1 VKLLIFLVLSLNIPQ
16 FYAKQA
22 FCSEKSLRESLLK
35 PTTFCTVIGAVRH
48 YMYYSLSFWW
58 LFTFGNVWWIT
69 VFPTRGT
76 LFFLERR
83 RIHVMQSIVA
93 WGAPIIGVTVV
104 ILTVGYSPSPAFP
117 YVCYTESVNLFYYLL
132 ALPEQIFTGIS
143 STLLIWTCYSLSKQ
157 IKRRSHMSVNRLQS
171 IPSRNIHV
179 DLLQTIQRQL
189 LVVLIVHA
197 VAVIFSMTLFS
208 SVMLKQDLIQGSFK
222 KYLLCAHLTPRADC
236 IQIFRKFALPEL
248 MLVAD
253 FVWQAEAAISP
264 TIFILAYKELRN
276 FWLSIFTCGRYPRK
290 AAMSTAQSSRNRA
303 ANNVAVARID
313 TTKM

>member
-157 IKRRSHMSVNRLQS
+157 VQ
-171 IPSRNIHV
+171 
-179 DLLQTIQRQL
+179 
-189 LVVLIVHA
+189 
-197 VAVIFSMTLFS
+197 
-208 SVMLKQDLIQGSFK
+208 
-222 KYLLCAHLTPRADC
+222 
-236 IQIFRKFALPEL
+236 
-248 MLVAD
+248 
-253 FVWQAEAAISP
+253 
-264 TIFILAYKELRN
+264 
-276 FWLSIFTCGRYPRK
+276 
-290 AAMSTAQSSRNRA
+290 
-303 ANNVAVARID
+303 
-313 TTKM
+313 